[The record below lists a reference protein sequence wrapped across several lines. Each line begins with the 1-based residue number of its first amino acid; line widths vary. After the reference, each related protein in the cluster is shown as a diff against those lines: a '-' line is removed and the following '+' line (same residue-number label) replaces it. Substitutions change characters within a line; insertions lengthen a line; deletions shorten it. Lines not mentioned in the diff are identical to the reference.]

1 MSCYRMTCYTRR
13 KGVVGAFTLQPTV
26 RQRSMAGHVVGA
38 EVLAIIKLLGVAAV
52 EHAMQRAEV
61 ELQQD
66 LLQLSARQL

>member
-13 KGVVGAFTLQPTV
+13 KGVGVAFTLQPTV
-26 RQRSMAGHVVGA
+26 RQRSMAGYVISA

-66 LLQLSARQL
+66 LLQLGAR